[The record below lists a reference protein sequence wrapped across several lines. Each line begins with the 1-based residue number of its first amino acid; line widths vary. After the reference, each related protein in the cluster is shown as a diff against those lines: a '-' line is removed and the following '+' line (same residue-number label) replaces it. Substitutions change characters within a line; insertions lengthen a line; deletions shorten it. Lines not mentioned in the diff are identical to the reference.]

1 MKKLFCLNPSFRCSS
16 FDVIGFVTLLDQLQ
30 NWVLCE
36 NLLSQIF
43 SSRFRQGQDRSLE
56 LIAKENKTRVY
67 LWKVEILGE
76 RKNPRGTLELKN
88 K

>member
-1 MKKLFCLNPSFRCSS
+1 MLKKLFCRNPSFRCSA

-30 NWVLCE
+30 NWVL
-36 NLLSQIF
+36 SQIF
-43 SSRFRQGQDRSLE
+43 SSHFQQGQDRSLE
-56 LIAKENKTRVY
+56 LIAKENKTKMY
-67 LWKVEILGE
+67 LWKVEIFGE